1 MRLDKNMDGLFPSL
15 DDTIARPPKTL
26 SYCFK
31 LHGHI
36 RILPSCSWIKEFVNV
51 QNLDLE
57 VTLQEQ
63 HDMQVIL
70 DHLVDRT
77 NWPMKRLCIKPIQDD
92 ALHIGIN
99 DERKFA
105 GLRLE
110 VLEIV
115 CTTNLQATIGNI
127 QIWKIKCRKH
137 VNSLP
142 AIRELERFRG
152 AKTAS

>member
-1 MRLDKNMDGLFPSL
+1 MDNIHEFFSAISCLNHLESLSMRLDKNMDSLFPSL
-15 DDTIARPPKTL
+15 DDTIARSPKTL
-26 SYCFK
+26 NYCLK

-70 DHLVDRT
+70 DHLVHRT
-77 NWPMKRLCIKPIQDD
+77 NGPMKRLCIKPVQDD
-92 ALHIGIN
+92 VLRICIN
-99 DERKFA
+99 DELKFA

-115 CTTNLQATIGNI
+115 CTTNL
-127 QIWKIKCRKH
+127 
-137 VNSLP
+137 
-142 AIRELERFRG
+142 
-152 AKTAS
+152 

>member
-1 MRLDKNMDGLFPSL
+1 VRLDKNMDGLFSSL
-15 DDTIARPPKTL
+15 DDTIARPSKTL

-70 DHLVDRT
+70 DHLVHRT
-77 NWPMKRLCIKPIQDD
+77 NGPMKRLCINPVQDD
-92 ALHIGIN
+92 ALRIGIN

-105 GLRLE
+105 RLRLE

-115 CTTNLQATIGNI
+115 CTTNL
-127 QIWKIKCRKH
+127 
-137 VNSLP
+137 
-142 AIRELERFRG
+142 
-152 AKTAS
+152 

>member
-1 MRLDKNMDGLFPSL
+1 MSQPSKVFVRLDKNMNGLFPSL

-36 RILPSCSWIKEFVNV
+36 RILASCSWIKEFVNV

-63 HDMQVIL
+63 HDMHVIL
-70 DHLVDRT
+70 DHLVHRT
-77 NWPMKRLCIKPIQDD
+77 NGPMKCLCIKPVQDD
-92 ALHIGIN
+92 ALRIGIN
-99 DERKFA
+99 DERKFVE
-105 GLRLE
+105 LRLE

-115 CTTNLQATIGNI
+115 CTTNL
-127 QIWKIKCRKH
+127 
-137 VNSLP
+137 
-142 AIRELERFRG
+142 
-152 AKTAS
+152 

>member
-1 MRLDKNMDGLFPSL
+1 MRLNKNMNGMFSSL
-15 DDTIARPPKTL
+15 DDTIARPSKTL

-70 DHLVDRT
+70 DHLVHRT
-77 NWPMKRLCIKPIQDD
+77 NGPMKRLCIKPVQDD
-92 ALHIGIN
+92 ALRIGIN

-115 CTTNLQATIGNI
+115 CTTNLQATIENI
-127 QIWKIKCRKH
+127 QI
-137 VNSLP
+137 
-142 AIRELERFRG
+142 
-152 AKTAS
+152 